1 MSILSKINLPKD
13 LKKLSFNQLRK
24 LNDELRDYT
33 IQVVSKT
40 GGHLGASLGVI
51 ELTSALHYVFDTPRD
66 KIIWDVGHQT
76 YPHKILTGRKSK
88 IHTLRKKNG
97 LSGFTKRS
105 ESIYDPFGAAHS
117 STSVS
122 ANLGITAARDM
133 LNQNFDVISI
143 IGDGAISA
151 GLAYEGLNNLGHLN
165 KNSLIILN
173 DNEMSIAEPVGA
185 MSKYLVKL
193 LSSKSY
199 ESFRDIIKN
208 FTKRL
213 PNEVGDFAKKT
224 EGYLKGYLTGNTL
237 FEELGLN
244 YLGPIDGHNL
254 KLLVQLFKKYKN
266 KELHGPVFLHL
277 ITKKGKGY
285 KPAESSKDKFH
296 GVSSF
301 NLKTGVQNKSKEKTF
316 TNVVSDT
323 LLKLAK
329 KDNKIVAITAA
340 MPSGTGLDKFKEIFP
355 NRFYDVGIAEQ
366 HAVTFAGGMA
376 TEKVKPFVA
385 IYSTFLQRAYDQI
398 IHDIAIQSLPVRFLI
413 DRSGFVGADGATHAG
428 SFDLSYLC
436 CLPNFIV
443 MAPSSGEE
451 LKNMIKLSMTINDKP
466 SAIRYP
472 RNLANDYNEKAKFN
486 KIKLGEAKLVKKGK
500 RIAFLSLGTRLQK
513 ILEVSELIKK
523 NYKFQCSVLDMR
535 FAKPIDKKSI
545 NSLIKNHEIFVT
557 IEENAI
563 GGFSSQVNNYLLNE
577 SSKSPKILN
586 FFMKDKFID
595 QSDIDD
601 QYSKSGISPKIVS
614 PVSLLKIGVEAVR
627 NTPIDITEPFFTIT
641 PSATSDLAP
650 MKQSSSIITGLACK
664 GSNTPPIPAPPE
676 I

>member
-13 LKKLSFNQLRK
+13 LKKLSLNQLQK
-24 LNDELRDYT
+24 LNDELRNYT

-51 ELTSALHYVFDTPRD
+51 ELTSALHYVFDAPRD

-151 GLAYEGLNNLGHLN
+151 GMAFEGLNNLGHLN

-244 YLGPIDGHNL
+244 YLGPVDGHNL
-254 KLLVQLFKKYKN
+254 KLLVQLFKKYKK

-316 TNVVSDT
+316 TNVVSET

-329 KDNKIVAITAA
+329 KDKKIVAITAA
-340 MPSGTGLDKFKEIFP
+340 MPSGTGLDKFKEIYP

-398 IHDIAIQSLPVRFLI
+398 VHDIAIQSLPVRFLI
-413 DRSGFVGADGATHAG
+413 DRSGFVGADGSTHAG
-428 SFDLSYLC
+428 SYDLSFLC

-451 LKNMIKLSMTINDKP
+451 LKNMINLSMSINDKP

-500 RIAFLSLGTRLQK
+500 KIAFLSLGTRLQK
-513 ILEVSELIKK
+513 TLEVSELIKK

-577 SSKSPKILN
+577 SSKTPKILN

-595 QSDIDD
+595 QADIED
-601 QYSKSGISPKIVS
+601 QYTISGISNKIIYEKLTK
-614 PVSLLKIGVEAVR
+614 LL
-627 NTPIDITEPFFTIT
+627 N
-641 PSATSDLAP
+641 
-650 MKQSSSIITGLACK
+650 
-664 GSNTPPIPAPPE
+664 
-676 I
+676 

>member
-13 LKKLSFNQLRK
+13 LKKLSFSELQK

-33 IQVVSKT
+33 IEVVSKT

-51 ELTSALHYVFDTPRD
+51 ELTTALHYVFDAPRD

-76 YPHKILTGRKSK
+76 YPHKILTGRKNK

-117 STSVS
+117 STSIS
-122 ANLGITAARDM
+122 ASLGITAARDI
-133 LNQNFDVISI
+133 LNKNFDVISV

-151 GLAYEGLNNLGHLN
+151 GMAFEGLNNLGHLN

-213 PNEVGDFAKKT
+213 PNEVGEFAKKT
-224 EGYLKGYLTGNTL
+224 EGYFKGYLTGNTL

-244 YLGPIDGHNL
+244 YLGPVDGHNL
-254 KLLVQLFKKYKN
+254 KLLVQLFKKYKK

-277 ITKKGKGY
+277 ITQKGRGY
-285 KPAESSKDKFH
+285 KPAEESKDKFH

-301 NLKTGVQNKSKEKTF
+301 DVKTGVQNKSKVVTY

-329 KDNKIVAITAA
+329 KDKKIVAITAA
-340 MPSGTGLDKFKEIFP
+340 MPTGTGLNKFQEKYP
-355 NRFYDVGIAEQ
+355 LRFYDVGIAEQ
-366 HAVTFAGGMA
+366 HAVTFAGGMT
-376 TEKVKPFVA
+376 TESIKPFVA
-385 IYSTFLQRAYDQI
+385 IYSTFLQRAYDQVV
-398 IHDIAIQSLPVRFLI
+398 HDIAIQSLPVRFLI

-443 MAPSSGEE
+443 MAPSNGEE
-451 LKNMIKLSMTINDKP
+451 LKNMIKLAQSINNKP

-472 RNLANDYNEKAKFN
+472 RDFAYEYNNNNNFQ
-486 KIKLGEAKLVKKGK
+486 KILIGKGKILKKGK
-500 RIAFLSLGTRLQK
+500 KIAFLNLGTRLKKVLEINEMIKNHHK
-513 ILEVSELIKK
+513 INCTV
-523 NYKFQCSVLDMR
+523 VDMR
-535 FAKPIDKKSI
+535 FAKPIDAK
-545 NSLIKNHEIFVT
+545 LIQNLNKTHDIFIT

-563 GGFSSQVNNYLLNE
+563 GGFSSQVNDLLIN
-577 SSKSPKILN
+577 KLNKTPKILN
-586 FFMKDKFID
+586 FFMKDEFID

-601 QYSKSGISPKIVS
+601 QYNKSGISKELIFDKIS
-614 PVSLLKIGVEAVR
+614 TLLK
-627 NTPIDITEPFFTIT
+627 
-641 PSATSDLAP
+641 
-650 MKQSSSIITGLACK
+650 
-664 GSNTPPIPAPPE
+664 
-676 I
+676 

>member
-51 ELTSALHYVFDTPRD
+51 ELTSALHYVFDTPID

-595 QSDIDD
+595 QSDIED
-601 QYSKSGISPKIVS
+601 QYTLSGISSKKIYEK
-614 PVSLLKIGVEAVR
+614 LTNFLK
-627 NTPIDITEPFFTIT
+627 
-641 PSATSDLAP
+641 
-650 MKQSSSIITGLACK
+650 
-664 GSNTPPIPAPPE
+664 
-676 I
+676 

>member
-133 LNQNFDVISI
+133 LNKNFDVISI

-595 QSDIDD
+595 QSDIED
-601 QYSKSGISPKIVS
+601 QYTLSGISSKKIYEK
-614 PVSLLKIGVEAVR
+614 LTNFL
-627 NTPIDITEPFFTIT
+627 
-641 PSATSDLAP
+641 
-650 MKQSSSIITGLACK
+650 M
-664 GSNTPPIPAPPE
+664 
-676 I
+676 

>member
-51 ELTSALHYVFDTPRD
+51 ELTSALHYVFDAPRD

-151 GLAYEGLNNLGHLN
+151 GLAYEGLNNLGHLS

-436 CLPNFIV
+436 CIPNFVV

-595 QSDIDD
+595 QSDIED
-601 QYSKSGISPKIVS
+601 QYTLSGISSKKIYEK
-614 PVSLLKIGVEAVR
+614 LTNFLK
-627 NTPIDITEPFFTIT
+627 
-641 PSATSDLAP
+641 
-650 MKQSSSIITGLACK
+650 
-664 GSNTPPIPAPPE
+664 
-676 I
+676 

>member
-1 MSILSKINLPKD
+1 MSILSEINLPKD
-13 LKKLSFNQLRK
+13 LKKLSFSELQK

-33 IQVVSKT
+33 IEIVSKT

-51 ELTSALHYVFDTPRD
+51 ELTTALHYVFDAPRD

-76 YPHKILTGRKSK
+76 YPHKILTGRKNK

-117 STSVS
+117 STSIS
-122 ANLGITAARDM
+122 ASLGITVARDI
-133 LNQNFDVISI
+133 LNKNFDVISV

-151 GLAYEGLNNLGHLN
+151 GMAFEGLNNLGHLN

-213 PNEVGDFAKKT
+213 PNEVGEFAKKT
-224 EGYLKGYLTGNTL
+224 EGYFKGYLTGNTL

-244 YLGPIDGHNL
+244 YIGPVDGHNL
-254 KLLVQLFKKYKN
+254 KLLVQLFKKYKK

-277 ITKKGKGY
+277 ITQKGRGY
-285 KPAESSKDKFH
+285 KPAEESKDKFH

-301 NLKTGVQNKSKEKTF
+301 DVKTGVQNKSKVVTY

-329 KDNKIVAITAA
+329 KDKKIVAITAA
-340 MPSGTGLDKFKEIFP
+340 MPSGTGLNKFQEKYP
-355 NRFYDVGIAEQ
+355 LRFYDVGIAEQ
-366 HAVTFAGGMA
+366 HAVTFAGGMT
-376 TEKVKPFVA
+376 TESIKPFVA
-385 IYSTFLQRAYDQI
+385 IYSTFLQRAYDQVV
-398 IHDIAIQSLPVRFLI
+398 HDIAIQSLPVRFLI

-436 CLPNFIV
+436 CLPNFII
-443 MAPSSGEE
+443 MAPSNGEE
-451 LKNMIKLSMTINDKP
+451 LKNMIKLAQSINNKP

-472 RNLANDYNEKAKFN
+472 RDFAYEYNNNNNFQ
-486 KIKLGEAKLVKKGK
+486 KILIGKGKILKKGK
-500 RIAFLSLGTRLQK
+500 KIAFLNLGTRLK
-513 ILEVSELIKK
+513 KVLEINEMIK
-523 NYKFQCSVLDMR
+523 NHHNLNCTVVDMR
-535 FAKPIDKKSI
+535 FAKPIDTK
-545 NSLIKNHEIFVT
+545 LIQNLNKTHDIFIT

-563 GGFSSQVNNYLLNE
+563 GGFSSQVNDFLINKLN
-577 SSKSPKILN
+577 KTPKILN
-586 FFMKDKFID
+586 FFMKDEFID

-601 QYSKSGISPKIVS
+601 QYNKSGISKELIFDKIS
-614 PVSLLKIGVEAVR
+614 TLLR
-627 NTPIDITEPFFTIT
+627 
-641 PSATSDLAP
+641 
-650 MKQSSSIITGLACK
+650 
-664 GSNTPPIPAPPE
+664 
-676 I
+676 

>member
-1 MSILSKINLPKD
+1 MSILSEINLPKD
-13 LKKLSFNQLRK
+13 LKKLSFSELQK

-33 IQVVSKT
+33 IEIVSKT

-51 ELTSALHYVFDTPRD
+51 ELTTALHYVFDAPRD

-76 YPHKILTGRKSK
+76 YPHKILTGRKNK

-117 STSVS
+117 STSIS
-122 ANLGITAARDM
+122 ASLGITVARDI
-133 LNQNFDVISI
+133 LNKNFDVISV

-151 GLAYEGLNNLGHLN
+151 GMAFEGLNNLGHLN

-213 PNEVGDFAKKT
+213 PNEVGEFAKKT
-224 EGYLKGYLTGNTL
+224 EGYFKGYLTGNTL

-244 YLGPIDGHNL
+244 YIGPVDGHNL
-254 KLLVQLFKKYKN
+254 KLLVQLFKKYKK

-277 ITKKGKGY
+277 ITQKGKGY
-285 KPAESSKDKFH
+285 KPAEQSKDKFH

-301 NLKTGVQNKSKEKTF
+301 DVKTGVQNKSKVVTY

-329 KDNKIVAITAA
+329 KDKKIVAITAA
-340 MPSGTGLDKFKEIFP
+340 MPTGTGLNKFQEKYP
-355 NRFYDVGIAEQ
+355 LRFYDVGIAEQ
-366 HAVTFAGGMA
+366 HAVTFAGGMT
-376 TEKVKPFVA
+376 TESIKPFVA
-385 IYSTFLQRAYDQI
+385 IYSTFLQRAYDQVV
-398 IHDIAIQSLPVRFLI
+398 HDIAIQSLPVRFLI

-436 CLPNFIV
+436 CLPNFII
-443 MAPSSGEE
+443 MAPSNGEE
-451 LKNMIKLSMTINDKP
+451 LKNMIKLAQSINNKP

-472 RNLANDYNEKAKFN
+472 RDFAYEYNNNNNFQ
-486 KIKLGEAKLVKKGK
+486 KILIGKGKILKKGK
-500 RIAFLSLGTRLQK
+500 KIAFLNLGTRLK
-513 ILEVSELIKK
+513 KVLEINEMIK
-523 NYKFQCSVLDMR
+523 NHHNLNCTVVDMR
-535 FAKPIDKKSI
+535 FAKPIDTK
-545 NSLIKNHEIFVT
+545 LIQNLNKTHDIFIT

-563 GGFSSQVNNYLLNE
+563 GGFSSQVNDFLINKLN
-577 SSKSPKILN
+577 KTPKILN
-586 FFMKDKFID
+586 FFMKDEFID

-601 QYSKSGISPKIVS
+601 QYNKSGISKELIFDKIS
-614 PVSLLKIGVEAVR
+614 TLLR
-627 NTPIDITEPFFTIT
+627 
-641 PSATSDLAP
+641 
-650 MKQSSSIITGLACK
+650 
-664 GSNTPPIPAPPE
+664 
-676 I
+676 

>member
-51 ELTSALHYVFDTPRD
+51 ELTSALHYVFDTPKD

-523 NYKFQCSVLDMR
+523 NYEFQCSVLDMR

-595 QSDIDD
+595 QSDIED
-601 QYSKSGISPKIVS
+601 QYTLSGISSKKIYEK
-614 PVSLLKIGVEAVR
+614 LTNFLK
-627 NTPIDITEPFFTIT
+627 
-641 PSATSDLAP
+641 
-650 MKQSSSIITGLACK
+650 
-664 GSNTPPIPAPPE
+664 
-676 I
+676 

>member
-1 MSILSKINLPKD
+1 MCI
-13 LKKLSFNQLRK
+13 
-24 LNDELRDYT
+24 RD
-33 IQVVSKT
+33 
-40 GGHLGASLGVI
+40 
-51 ELTSALHYVFDTPRD
+51 R
-66 KIIWDVGHQT
+66 T

-151 GLAYEGLNNLGHLN
+151 GMAFEGLNNLGHLN

-244 YLGPIDGHNL
+244 YLGPVDGHNL
-254 KLLVQLFKKYKN
+254 KLLVQLFKKYKK

-316 TNVVSDT
+316 TNVVSET

-329 KDNKIVAITAA
+329 KDKKIVAITAA
-340 MPSGTGLDKFKEIFP
+340 MPSGTGLDKFKEIYP

-398 IHDIAIQSLPVRFLI
+398 VHDIAIQSLPVRFLI
-413 DRSGFVGADGATHAG
+413 DRSGFVGADGSTHAG
-428 SFDLSYLC
+428 SYDLSFLC

-451 LKNMIKLSMTINDKP
+451 LKNMINLSMSINDKP

-500 RIAFLSLGTRLQK
+500 KIAFLSLGTRLQK
-513 ILEVSELIKK
+513 TLEVSELIKK

-577 SSKSPKILN
+577 SSKTPKILN

-595 QSDIDD
+595 QADIED
-601 QYSKSGISPKIVS
+601 QYTISGISNKIIYEKLTK
-614 PVSLLKIGVEAVR
+614 LL
-627 NTPIDITEPFFTIT
+627 N
-641 PSATSDLAP
+641 
-650 MKQSSSIITGLACK
+650 
-664 GSNTPPIPAPPE
+664 
-676 I
+676 

>member
-13 LKKLSFNQLRK
+13 LKKLSFNQLQK

-51 ELTSALHYVFDTPRD
+51 ELTSALHYVFDAPRD

-151 GLAYEGLNNLGHLN
+151 GMAFEGLNNLGHLN

-185 MSKYLVKL
+185 MSKYLVNL

-244 YLGPIDGHNL
+244 YLGPVDGHNL
-254 KLLVQLFKKYKN
+254 KLLVQLFKKYKK

-329 KDNKIVAITAA
+329 KDKKIVAITAA
-340 MPSGTGLDKFKEIFP
+340 MPSGTGLDKFKEIYP

-398 IHDIAIQSLPVRFLI
+398 VHDIAIQSLPVRFLI

-428 SFDLSYLC
+428 SYDLSFLC

-451 LKNMIKLSMTINDKP
+451 LKNMINLSMSINDKP

-500 RIAFLSLGTRLQK
+500 KIAFLSLGTRLQK
-513 ILEVSELIKK
+513 TLEVSELIKK

-577 SSKSPKILN
+577 SSKTPKILN

-595 QSDIDD
+595 QADIED
-601 QYSKSGISPKIVS
+601 QYTISGISNKIIYEKLTK
-614 PVSLLKIGVEAVR
+614 LL
-627 NTPIDITEPFFTIT
+627 N
-641 PSATSDLAP
+641 
-650 MKQSSSIITGLACK
+650 
-664 GSNTPPIPAPPE
+664 
-676 I
+676 

>member
-1 MSILSKINLPKD
+1 MSILSEINLPKD
-13 LKKLSFNQLRK
+13 LKKLSFSELQK

-33 IQVVSKT
+33 IEIVSKT

-51 ELTSALHYVFDTPRD
+51 ELTTALHYVFDAPRD

-76 YPHKILTGRKSK
+76 YPHKILTGRKNK

-117 STSVS
+117 STSIS
-122 ANLGITAARDM
+122 ASLGITVARDI
-133 LNQNFDVISI
+133 LNKNFDVISV

-151 GLAYEGLNNLGHLN
+151 GMAFEGLNNLGHLN

-213 PNEVGDFAKKT
+213 PNEVGEFAKKT
-224 EGYLKGYLTGNTL
+224 EGYFKGYLTGNTL

-244 YLGPIDGHNL
+244 YIGPVDGHNL
-254 KLLVQLFKKYKN
+254 KLLVQLFKKYKK

-277 ITKKGKGY
+277 ITQKGKGY
-285 KPAESSKDKFH
+285 KPAEESKDKFH

-301 NLKTGVQNKSKEKTF
+301 DVKTGVQNKSKVVTY

-329 KDNKIVAITAA
+329 KDKKIVAITAA
-340 MPSGTGLDKFKEIFP
+340 MPSGTGLNKFQEKYP
-355 NRFYDVGIAEQ
+355 LRFYDVGIAEQ
-366 HAVTFAGGMA
+366 HAVTFAGGMT
-376 TEKVKPFVA
+376 TESIKPFVA
-385 IYSTFLQRAYDQI
+385 IYSTFLQRAYDQVV
-398 IHDIAIQSLPVRFLI
+398 HDIAIQSLPVRFLI

-436 CLPNFIV
+436 CLPNFII
-443 MAPSSGEE
+443 MAPSNGEE
-451 LKNMIKLSMTINDKP
+451 LKNMIKLAQSINNKP

-472 RNLANDYNEKAKFN
+472 RDFAYEYNNNNNFQ
-486 KIKLGEAKLVKKGK
+486 KILIGKGKILKKGK
-500 RIAFLSLGTRLQK
+500 KIAFLNLGTRLK
-513 ILEVSELIKK
+513 KVLEINEMIKNHHK
-523 NYKFQCSVLDMR
+523 LNCTVVDMR
-535 FAKPIDKKSI
+535 FAKPIDTK
-545 NSLIKNHEIFVT
+545 LIQNLNKTHDIFIT

-563 GGFSSQVNNYLLNE
+563 GGFSSQVNDFLINKLN
-577 SSKSPKILN
+577 KTPKILN
-586 FFMKDKFID
+586 FFMKDEFID

-601 QYSKSGISPKIVS
+601 QYNKSGISKELIFDKVS
-614 PVSLLKIGVEAVR
+614 MLLK
-627 NTPIDITEPFFTIT
+627 
-641 PSATSDLAP
+641 
-650 MKQSSSIITGLACK
+650 
-664 GSNTPPIPAPPE
+664 
-676 I
+676 

>member
-472 RNLANDYNEKAKFN
+472 RNLANDYNEKANFN

-523 NYKFQCSVLDMR
+523 NFKFQCSVLDMR

-595 QSDIDD
+595 QSDIED
-601 QYSKSGISPKIVS
+601 QYTLSGISSKKIYEK
-614 PVSLLKIGVEAVR
+614 LTNFLK
-627 NTPIDITEPFFTIT
+627 
-641 PSATSDLAP
+641 
-650 MKQSSSIITGLACK
+650 
-664 GSNTPPIPAPPE
+664 
-676 I
+676 

>member
-88 IHTLRKKNG
+88 IHTLRRKNG

-151 GLAYEGLNNLGHLN
+151 GLAYEGLNNIGHLN

-329 KDNKIVAITAA
+329 NDKKIVAITAA
-340 MPSGTGLDKFKEIFP
+340 MPSGTGLDKFKEIYP

-451 LKNMIKLSMTINDKP
+451 LKNMIKLSTTINDKP

-472 RNLANDYNEKAKFN
+472 RNLANTYNEKAKFN
-486 KIKLGEAKLVKKGK
+486 KIKLGEAKLVLKGK
-500 RIAFLSLGTRLQK
+500 RIALLSLGTRLQK

-545 NSLIKNHEIFVT
+545 NSLLKNHEIFVT

-577 SSKSPKILN
+577 TSKTPKILN

-595 QSDIDD
+595 QSDIED
-601 QYSKSGISPKIVS
+601 QYTLSGISSKKIYEKLS
-614 PVSLLKIGVEAVR
+614 NFLK
-627 NTPIDITEPFFTIT
+627 
-641 PSATSDLAP
+641 
-650 MKQSSSIITGLACK
+650 
-664 GSNTPPIPAPPE
+664 
-676 I
+676 